1 MDDLWTRLLAETPA
15 CTGCATKF
23 ILFFVEGVFFNTV
36 CGKILNFRLAGR
48 LVRNPHFS
56 TPM

>member
-1 MDDLWTRLLAETPA
+1 
-15 CTGCATKF
+15 
-23 ILFFVEGVFFNTV
+23 VEGVFFNTV